1 MQNFEIKTE
10 DGKSYWVS
18 RSVAASCLV
27 YAFFDGKLCVL
38 ANKRG
43 PGAPA
48 NVGKWNVPGGFV
60 DYDETIEEAAC
71 REVWEETGVEITPE
85 RLKFVE
91 LDSDPSKQGQTIL
104 VRYRCVLGPEDSK
117 ETTAEHCEPNEV
129 DEIKWIPV
137 SDIGKYE
144 WVSKKHMEVIGWT
157 YDGKTEE

>member
-1 MQNFEIKTE
+1 MQNFEIQK

-27 YAFFDGKLCVL
+27 YAFFDGRLCVL

-43 PGAPA
+43 PGAPT

-71 REVWEETGVEITPE
+71 REVWEETGIKITPE
-85 RLKFVE
+85 RLNLVE
-91 LDSDPSKQGQTIL
+91 VDSDPKKIGQTIL
-104 VRYRCVLGPEDSK
+104 IRYRCVLGPEDNK
-117 ETTAEHCEPNEV
+117 ETTAEHCEPGEV

-137 SDIGKYE
+137 SEIGKYE
-144 WVSKKHMEVIGWT
+144 WVSPKHREVIGWT
-157 YDGKTEE
+157 YGGQPKNK